1 MHTGFLCRG
10 RGVGCSHCLL
20 WQIFLFDSWAQVFDP
35 LHRCLVDAGSDGRGY
50 WAQHLWSHQRR
61 GRSHHLV
68 LDWWLPW
75 AGCCRGL
82 AHLPPSWHHLHGT
95 CGLIHSLSYIKHKQT
110 SKTPADSTV
119 LLQLCE
125 ALGIQVRKARKT
137 GAIRVMA
144 GGGGA
149 CVCGGGLRKSRC

>member
-1 MHTGFLCRG
+1 MNLLEKFIFLVQSQGVLSACEHTSVCVCVCVFKCMHTGFLCRG

-35 LHRCLVDAGSDGRGY
+35 LHRCLADAGSDGRGY

-95 CGLIHSLSYIKHKQT
+95 CGLIHSLSYRVKTQTNKQD
-110 SKTPADSTV
+110 SSRQHSTV
-119 LLQLCE
+119 
-125 ALGIQVRKARKT
+125 AAV
-137 GAIRVMA
+137 
-144 GGGGA
+144 
-149 CVCGGGLRKSRC
+149 